1 MRTLLATAAVILSIT
16 AAQAQEPATRSVPP
30 QSAIDQATQDIV
42 NKLKASGELKRDV
55 KPVEAKQV
63 EAARTEAKPI
73 EAKPIEA
80 KPVEAAKPVE
90 TQPVETKAVETKAV
104 ETKAVVAKPVEAKA
118 TEAKTTETKPVE
130 AKAVETKPAQVV
142 TEAKPE
148 TKRVVR
154 KRETSEQTAR
164 RLAAKYGVSWDD

>member
-104 ETKAVVAKPVEAKA
+104 VAKSVEAKA

>member
-63 EAARTEAKPI
+63 EAAPTEAKPL

-118 TEAKTTETKPVE
+118 TETKPVE

>member
-30 QSAIDQATQDIV
+30 QSAVDQATQNIV
-42 NKLKASGELKRDV
+42 NKLRLSGELKRDV
-55 KPVEAKQV
+55 KPAEAKQV
-63 EAARTEAKPI
+63 ETAP
-73 EAKPIEA
+73 EA
-80 KPVEAAKPVE
+80 KPVETAKAAPV
-90 TQPVETKAVETKAV
+90 AVETKAV
-104 ETKAVVAKPVEAKA
+104 
-118 TEAKTTETKPVE
+118 ETKPVE
-130 AKAVETKPAQVV
+130 AKAVETKAVETKPAQAA
-142 TEAKPE
+142 TEANPE

>member
-1 MRTLLATAAVILSIT
+1 MRILLATAAVILAIT

-30 QSAIDQATQDIV
+30 QSAIDKATQDIV
-42 NKLKASGELKRDV
+42 DKLKVTGERKRDV
-55 KPVEAKQV
+55 KPA
-63 EAARTEAKPI
+63 EAKPV

-90 TQPVETKAVETKAV
+90 T
-104 ETKAVVAKPVEAKA
+104 
-118 TEAKTTETKPVE
+118 
-130 AKAVETKPAQVV
+130 KAVETKPVQAV

-148 TKRVVR
+148 KKRVVR

-164 RLAAKYGVSWDD
+164 RLAAKYGVDLED